1 MLNRNTIYKFINKN
15 NKLNIMN
22 YQPINCTL
30 YDRIESLAVKKIIV
44 NIIYLNES
52 GIEDKEVGKIENI
65 YSEAKSEFLLINEIK
80 IRLDKIK
87 VNFRTLGLFMNAEL
101 KNFFYPK
108 SICVVGASSKEKS
121 IGYEVSKVN

>member
-30 YDRIESLAVKKIIV
+30 YDRMESLAVKKIIV

-52 GIEDKEVGKIENI
+52 GIEDKEVGKIKNI

-87 VNFRTLGLFMNAEL
+87 
-101 KNFFYPK
+101 
-108 SICVVGASSKEKS
+108 SISEH
-121 IGYEVSKVN
+121 

>member
-30 YDRIESLAVKKIIV
+30 YDRIELLAVKNVSVEIV
-44 NIIYLNES
+44 HLNES
-52 GIEDKEVGKIENI
+52 AIEEKEVGKIKNI
-65 YSEAKSEFLLINEIK
+65 YSEAKSEFLLINNTK

-87 VNFRTLGLFMNAEL
+87 
-101 KNFFYPK
+101 
-108 SICVVGASSKEKS
+108 SISEH
-121 IGYEVSKVN
+121 

>member
-30 YDRIESLAVKKIIV
+30 YDRIESLAVKNIIV
-44 NIIYLNES
+44 KIEYLNES
-52 GIEDKEVGKIENI
+52 KVEEIVVGKIENI
-65 YSEAKSEFLLINEIK
+65 YSEANSEFLTINNIK

-87 VNFRTLGLFMNAEL
+87 SIAEH
-101 KNFFYPK
+101 
-108 SICVVGASSKEKS
+108 
-121 IGYEVSKVN
+121 